1 MDLIK
6 NLEHEIL
13 ELREKLKIKEEELRE
28 AKRNINF
35 TDKSDDDVVGTKSN
49 ISIGKLPKWAI
60 ERYSRQILLPDIGVS
75 GQERLMSSRVLIVG
89 AGGLGCPASIYL
101 AGAGIGEIGIVDY
114 DTVDIT
120 NIHRQILHTEGDRC
134 RNKAVSAAD
143 SLKRMNSNIKVTPY
157 TIEFKP
163 ENAVQIASNY
173 DLIVDCTDNVP
184 TRYMLSDLSVITK
197 VPLISGSALKM
208 EGQLTVYGYRRSR
221 NEKSSGPCY
230 RCLFPTPPPAAAVGS
245 CSANGVAGPVPGAI
259 GALQAL
265 EAIKLL
271 VGRDR
276 EDLLVG
282 RMLILDGEDTTFR
295 TVKLRP
301 KNPKCESCSDQPKIK
316 QLTNYEV
323 LCKMQSKEKDLELD
337 ILPKSHRISAT
348 ELSNSLVEQRHL
360 LIDVRSE
367 AEYSMCHLEDSVN
380 YPLEQLH
387 GERFDVLVENIKN
400 NENVIFVCRRGNDS
414 QIAAD
419 MVLKAFPDA
428 KVKDLSG
435 GLHAW
440 AEQVDREFPVY

>member
-1 MDLIK
+1 
-6 NLEHEIL
+6 
-13 ELREKLKIKEEELRE
+13 
-28 AKRNINF
+28 
-35 TDKSDDDVVGTKSN
+35 
-49 ISIGKLPKWAI
+49 
-60 ERYSRQILLPDIGVS
+60 
-75 GQERLMSSRVLIVG
+75 
-89 AGGLGCPASIYL
+89 
-101 AGAGIGEIGIVDY
+101 
-114 DTVDIT
+114 
-120 NIHRQILHTEGDRC
+120 
-134 RNKAVSAAD
+134 
-143 SLKRMNSNIKVTPY
+143 
-157 TIEFKP
+157 
-163 ENAVQIASNY
+163 
-173 DLIVDCTDNVP
+173 
-184 TRYMLSDLSVITK
+184 
-197 VPLISGSALKM
+197 M

-282 RMLILDGEDTTFR
+282 RMLILDGEDMTFR

-367 AEYSMCHLEDSVN
+367 AEYNMCHLEDSVN

-387 GERFDVLVENIKN
+387 GEKFDVLVENIKN

-440 AEQVDREFPVY
+440 AEQVDREFPDLEGNLVDGLTNPLLRRGPYPAKARARLSVICTLASIYTNRHSLL